1 MRAGL
6 PAGMTADSGPAQP
19 AEFASRL
26 ARALDGEAFGMALFT
41 ELAARRADA
50 DERAALQR
58 LAALEAHMRLAL
70 EALMERCGM
79 PRRNTSDAAVRAADA
94 ASSISEQP
102 WRSFLDSF
110 GQATSRALDGYEKLR
125 RAAPDPDAP
134 VLLLL
139 IDHEVALREFAERSL
154 AGHPSPLAHMDA
166 VIERLAA
173 TLSAQE
179 KHPSE

>member
-1 MRAGL
+1 MSAALGGWRPDSAGEPGDRRPSVRLRGCRELLCVSQDPRPWRRPAMRAGL

-70 EALMERCGM
+70 EALMERC
-79 PRRNTSDAAVRAADA
+79 
-94 ASSISEQP
+94 
-102 WRSFLDSF
+102 
-110 GQATSRALDGYEKLR
+110 
-125 RAAPDPDAP
+125 
-134 VLLLL
+134 
-139 IDHEVALREFAERSL
+139 
-154 AGHPSPLAHMDA
+154 
-166 VIERLAA
+166 
-173 TLSAQE
+173 
-179 KHPSE
+179 